1 MTRPQGIMSDKIF
14 HKIVKEGKEM
24 GVGLF
29 VPFLNGEPFANPKIF
44 KWLDYLQN
52 EGVQTLLYTNA
63 GLLTKEKIDRLVQYK
78 NIKRINCS
86 INAASKETYDQVTRG
101 PDYQTVVDN
110 VKYLIEKSPFRVT
123 CEMTIVKENIHE
135 VEDFVKQWKGHNH
148 INTFMNWA
156 GKRHDTRETTGVRV
170 PCSALGNLYVLWDGR
185 VCLCCFDSDGQVII
199 GDLNTQSLREV
210 WDNAQSLRDRH
221 AALDFDMDL
230 CRDCNV
236 NCADR
241 KLKKPMK
248 LSIIIAFYN
257 SHGAVKRQIKHFAAM
272 NLPDDIEFIFVDDG
286 SNPPHNIKDYSLK
299 NLILHHTYDKR
310 PWTQGLARNAGAKI
324 ALGEYLLMTDIDH
337 ILSKEAIMES
347 YNFTGE
353 KMIFPRYFG
362 VLLED
367 GRLSQETEVLIDYG
381 LDPARI
387 ASKRGLYASV
397 HGNTFCI
404 KKKTFFELG
413 MYDPRHC
420 NYGHH
425 AASKKGE
432 DGAFNAVWNRWAA
445 QKGILPSLGSKIYHF
460 PIGRYTLTCN
470 FNPHGLFHNLSQA
483 QEIQP
488 NKP

>member
-1 MTRPQGIMSDKIF
+1 
-14 HKIVKEGKEM
+14 
-24 GVGLF
+24 
-29 VPFLNGEPFANPKIF
+29 
-44 KWLDYLQN
+44 
-52 EGVQTLLYTNA
+52 
-63 GLLTKEKIDRLVQYK
+63 
-78 NIKRINCS
+78 
-86 INAASKETYDQVTRG
+86 
-101 PDYQTVVDN
+101 
-110 VKYLIEKSPFRVT
+110 
-123 CEMTIVKENIHE
+123 
-135 VEDFVKQWKGHNH
+135 
-148 INTFMNWA
+148 
-156 GKRHDTRETTGVRV
+156 
-170 PCSALGNLYVLWDGR
+170 
-185 VCLCCFDSDGQVII
+185 
-199 GDLNTQSLREV
+199 
-210 WDNAQSLRDRH
+210 
-221 AALDFDMDL
+221 
-230 CRDCNV
+230 
-236 NCADR
+236 
-241 KLKKPMK
+241 MK